1 MWSGSEL
8 FAEALPQLAAYIPI
22 TLLCF
27 AVPSLVALFMGSL
40 ICYIRVGKKNLLY
53 YLASLFV
60 SFSAA
65 RLGLFRYI
73 CSSSVCLSWWL
84 FLALI

>member
-40 ICYIRVGKKNLLY
+40 ICYIRVGKKKSAVLSGQLVCVLFPRHAWAYSDIFVLLR
-53 YLASLFV
+53 
-60 SFSAA
+60 SA
-65 RLGLFRYI
+65 
-73 CSSSVCLSWWL
+73 
-84 FLALI
+84 